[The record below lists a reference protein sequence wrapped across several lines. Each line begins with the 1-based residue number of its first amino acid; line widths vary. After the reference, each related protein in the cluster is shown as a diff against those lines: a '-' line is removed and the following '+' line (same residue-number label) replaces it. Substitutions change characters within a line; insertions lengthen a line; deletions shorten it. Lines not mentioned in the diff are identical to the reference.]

1 MLLSFLFSTLSSDL
15 STQALFVALWR
26 LIVSDHKLIVDY
38 QICYFYFLYRPP
50 DCQIC
55 YLYFL
60 STTSCQMRF
69 FGHVV
74 CVATVRGLKP
84 APISC
89 QMKILLAMWFVHC
102 PLSTTISCQ
111 MKMLGNPTPDQPSLW
126 PRAIWSEGSQLVKIN
141 KVLIVYTIVGT
152 IRRGWR
158 ALCIMSRSNQSI
170 ISN

>member
-1 MLLSFLFSTLSSDL
+1 MFCRWRHSFRVSHCPVELGQHTKGAIIFFVSITLSSDL

-84 APISC
+84 AAISC

-102 PLSTTISCQ
+102 P
-111 MKMLGNPTPDQPSLW
+111 QPSVA
-126 PRAIWSEGSQLVKIN
+126 R
-141 KVLIVYTIVGT
+141 
-152 IRRGWR
+152 
-158 ALCIMSRSNQSI
+158 
-170 ISN
+170 